1 MVKMKKAMNKDV
13 TSDEKR
19 RGSQLYYFLYICRL
33 KLLKMNEIKVWI
45 EPMTPEE
52 FAGVQKPLT
61 INYSI
66 QSAPFGRVLVAS
78 TAKGVCF
85 LMPAA
90 MKWSPVE
97 TLKRH
102 FPKAK
107 FRCRTVALHRKA
119 LLLLRRR
126 YDKVSDLCLHLYGTP
141 FQINVW
147 RDLLTVPVG
156 KVTTY
161 QNIATRIGRPK
172 SARPVGQAVGANPVM
187 CIVPCHR
194 VVRTNGTLGGYRW
207 GVARKVKFLNEEALK
222 SVKTKGLHNW
232 EPTLF

>member
-1 MVKMKKAMNKDV
+1 MVKMKKAMNRDV

-19 RGSQLYYFLYICRL
+19 TGSQLYYFLYICRL

-141 FQINVW
+141 FQLEVW
-147 RDLLTVPVG
+147 RDLLTIPDG
-156 KVTTY
+156 MVTTY
-161 QNIATRIGRPK
+161 GHIAERIRRPRA
-172 SARPVGQAVGANPVM
+172 ARPVGQAVGANPVM

-194 VVRTNGTLGGYRW
+194 VVCSNGTLGGYRW
-207 GVARKVKFLNEEALK
+207 DVSRKIKLLNLEAQSNAK
-222 SVKTKGLHNW
+222 SAGLQSW

>member
-1 MVKMKKAMNKDV
+1 MLKM
-13 TSDEKR
+13 S
-19 RGSQLYYFLYICRL
+19 SFFLTLRPL
-33 KLLKMNEIKVWI
+33 KLLEMTEIKVWI
-45 EPMTPEE
+45 EPMTREE
-52 FAGVQKPLT
+52 FLGEGKPLT

-78 TAKGVCF
+78 SSKGICF

-126 YDKVSDLCLHLYGTP
+126 YDKVAELCLHLYGTP
-141 FQINVW
+141 FQIEVW

-156 KVTTY
+156 QVTTY
-161 QNIATRIGRPK
+161 QNIATRIRRPK
-172 SARPVGQAVGANPVM
+172 AARPVGQAVAANPVM

-194 VVRTNGTLGGYRW
+194 VICSNGTIGGYRW
-207 GVARKVKFLNEEALK
+207 DVARKVKFLNQEAK
-222 SVKTKGLHNW
+222 ECVRASGHQRW